1 MDTLYCSS
9 EVTGSAA
16 QFNRSVSAMPPPPS
30 TNFRDACASG
40 HGEYTAFTI
49 GRHSMNKRIPSDIGT
64 IVGGGI
70 AIAML
75 IALPAWT
82 TTLFERLGTMVPEGS
97 RFSVGSSI
105 FIIVLLGGGRL
116 AGYATG
122 RFVAFMKRRA

>member
-1 MDTLYCSS
+1 MLT
-9 EVTGSAA
+9 
-16 QFNRSVSAMPPPPS
+16 F
-30 TNFRDACASG
+30 
-40 HGEYTAFTI
+40 

-75 IALPAWT
+75 IALPAST
-82 TTLFERLGTMVPEGS
+82 ARLFDQLSLMVPEGS

-116 AGYATG
+116 AGYITG
-122 RFVAFMKRRA
+122 RLVVFMKRRA

>member
-1 MDTLYCSS
+1 
-9 EVTGSAA
+9 
-16 QFNRSVSAMPPPPS
+16 
-30 TNFRDACASG
+30 
-40 HGEYTAFTI
+40 
-49 GRHSMNKRIPSDIGT
+49 MNKRIPSEIGT
-64 IVGGGI
+64 IVGGCI

-82 TTLFERLGTMVPEGS
+82 ATLFERLGALVPEGS

-116 AGYATG
+116 AGYTAG